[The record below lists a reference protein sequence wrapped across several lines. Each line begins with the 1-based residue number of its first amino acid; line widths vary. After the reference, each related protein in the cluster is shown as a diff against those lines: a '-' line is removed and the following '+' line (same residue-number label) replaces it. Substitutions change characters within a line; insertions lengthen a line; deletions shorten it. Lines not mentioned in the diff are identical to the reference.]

1 MSNNKLAKLIRQASQ
16 VHFASNSFGPIERFM
31 LYALGFEYVGHLVYL
46 HIGHELSH
54 SQKYTMLRSEVMGCT
69 AGWERL
75 LARKRMGRRWMIGSQ
90 QEPMVSNRLFITAAS
105 FLAHGE

>member
-1 MSNNKLAKLIRQASQ
+1 
-16 VHFASNSFGPIERFM
+16 
-31 LYALGFEYVGHLVYL
+31 
-46 HIGHELSH
+46 
-54 SQKYTMLRSEVMGCT
+54 MLRSEVMVCT